1 MAVKD
6 RIFDPYTDRFPS
18 GVKATA
24 VAFAPLVLAAVV
36 IVMTTGAPHRTRDA
50 LIAGVALIVTLSF
63 VVVLLQKTK
72 QNGQLPSDWFRGAAV
87 LLAVIFAI
95 TSLDLL
101 LGFILHPHIPMS
113 AAIFQTGPFGFIMDV
128 ALAIVLVPM
137 ALARC
142 VCGLRA
148 VLLNRNPT

>member
-6 RIFDPYTDRFPS
+6 RTLDPYTDRCLS

-24 VAFAPLVLAAVV
+24 IAFAPLVLAAVA

-50 LIAGVALIVTLSF
+50 LIAGVALVVTLSF

-72 QNGQLPSDWFRGAAV
+72 QKRQSPSHLFRGAAV
-87 LLAVIFAI
+87 LLAVVVAM
-95 TSLDLL
+95 TALDLL
-101 LGFILHPHIPMS
+101 LGFRLHPHIPMS
-113 AAIFQTGPFGFIMDV
+113 AAIFQTGPFGFTMDV